1 MTDLLREQT
10 MTINMGPHHPS
21 THGVLRLVLELDG
34 ETVRRT
40 VPHVGYLHSGFE
52 KTMEYRTYQQCITYT
67 DRLDYLGAMGHNLAF
82 CLSAERI
89 LGSEVPPRGQAI
101 RVLVTEL
108 SRIASHLVWL
118 GTHLLELGA
127 ITPFFYAF
135 RQRDLILDLL
145 EEICGQ
151 RLTFSYLRVG
161 GVRQDLPPRFL
172 EHVNDFLAGFRKAI
186 AEFERL
192 ITGNEIFRKR
202 TIGVGKLTAEQ
213 CLAWSVT
220 GANLRAAGV
229 PYDLRRVAPYSGY
242 ERYDFAIPTHT
253 DGDTYARYLVRMEE
267 MRQSARICRQIVDD
281 LPGGPTNDPNRH
293 ITLPP
298 RSELEDSMEAVIF
311 HFKLVTEGFHPPLGE
326 AYIPTEGTKGELG
339 YYLVSDGGSRPY
351 RVYVRTPCFYNL
363 QGLPVMAEGGLV
375 ADVIACIGSLDLV
388 MGEVDR

>member
-1 MTDLLREQT
+1 MTDVLREQT
-10 MTINMGPHHPS
+10 MTINLGPQHPS

-34 ETVRRT
+34 ETVRRA

-52 KTMEYRTYQQCITYT
+52 KTMEYRTYQQCIPYT
-67 DRLDYLGAMGHNLAF
+67 DRLDYLGSMGHNLAF
-82 CLSAERI
+82 CLSAEKI

-127 ITPFFYAF
+127 MTPFFYAF
-135 RQRDLILDLL
+135 RERDKILDLL
-145 EEICGQ
+145 EEVSGQ
-151 RLTFSYLRVG
+151 RLTFSYMRVG
-161 GVRQDLPPRFL
+161 GLRQDLPAGYL
-172 EHVNDFLAGFRKAI
+172 DHVNGFLAEFGKAI
-186 AEFERL
+186 DQFDRL
-192 ITGNEIFRKR
+192 ITGNAIFRSR
-202 TIGVGKLTAEQ
+202 TLGVGKLTAEQ
-213 CLAWSVT
+213 CLAWSMT
-220 GANLRAAGV
+220 GANLRASGV
-229 PYDLRRVAPYSGY
+229 PYDLRKVAPYSGY
-242 ERYDFAIPTHT
+242 EAYDFDVPTHT

-281 LPGGPTNDPNRH
+281 LPDGPINDPDRR

-298 RSELEDSMEAVIF
+298 RQELEDSMEAVIY

-326 AYIPTEGTKGELG
+326 AYVPTEGTKGELG

-363 QGLPVMAEGGLV
+363 QGLPVMAEGGQV
-375 ADVIACIGSLDLV
+375 ADVIACIGSLDIV